1 MNQYDVSFTLSEG
14 LDHMALYKEF
24 HQSPADSTGTILV
37 HHGKAKYPGK
47 KVADFTSIRLFAE
60 KPDAEQIL
68 LAKAREIAERYSLN
82 RLLGVHNMGMIGRND
97 SILFL
102 AVEGKDRDSAFKG
115 MREFL
120 EAIKDESLLGL
131 TEIA

>member
-1 MNQYDVSFTLSEG
+1 MNQCEVSFTLAEG
-14 LDHMALYKEF
+14 FDHSILYEDF
-24 HQSPADSTGTILV
+24 HNAPADSTGTILV

-47 KVADFTSIRLFAE
+47 KVADFTSIRLFE
-60 KPDAEQIL
+60 ENPDAEKIL
-68 LAKAREIAERYSLN
+68 QAKAREIADRYDLN

-115 MREFL
+115 MRDFL
-120 EAIKDESLLGL
+120 EVIKDESLLGL